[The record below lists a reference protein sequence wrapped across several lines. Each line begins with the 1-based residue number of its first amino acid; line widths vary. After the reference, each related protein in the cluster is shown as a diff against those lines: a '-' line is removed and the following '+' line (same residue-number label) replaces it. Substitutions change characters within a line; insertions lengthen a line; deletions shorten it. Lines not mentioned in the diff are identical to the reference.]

1 MPFFDNLR
9 KNATAVR
16 NAFVQPSTSPGDE
29 SLLEFL
35 GIPTSGKRPQNDVT
49 YYICLK
55 KKAETLG
62 SMPLKFYQKSEG
74 KIETAK
80 KDDMAVLLTER
91 PNPYMTPATFW
102 SSVSANLDHYGNAY
116 VWVQQDFTRQ
126 KYGGSVKA
134 KGLWIM
140 PSNQVN
146 LLVDDAGIFGT
157 DGGGLYYWYQ
167 DRYTGHSYIFDPD
180 TVLHFK
186 NFFTFDG
193 YRGASV
199 LELLRSTVDGQIA
212 AQEYQNKLFKN
223 GMTGKAVLNYTGE
236 LSEGAKRKMIAQFE
250 EFGAGASN
258 AGRIIPVPPGFKL
271 EPIDFKLSDAQFLE
285 LKQYGALQ
293 LAAAFGIKP
302 TQINDY
308 SKSSYANSEQQQL
321 AFLTETML
329 FPISQIEQ
337 ELNYKCLTDPQRAA
351 GFYYKFNDKVLLRT
365 DSKTQTE
372 IFAQKV
378 DKGIA
383 TINECRELED
393 NPPVQGGDNPIVNG
407 TYIPLD
413 RVGDQYGANNTD

>member
-29 SLLEFL
+29 SLMEFL
-35 GIPTSGKRPQNDVT
+35 GIQTSGKRPQNDVT

-62 SMPLKFYQKSEG
+62 SMPLKFYRKSEG

-91 PNPYMTPATFW
+91 PNPYMAPATFW

-193 YRGASV
+193 
-199 LELLRSTVDGQIA
+199 
-212 AQEYQNKLFKN
+212 
-223 GMTGKAVLNYTGE
+223 
-236 LSEGAKRKMIAQFE
+236 
-250 EFGAGASN
+250 
-258 AGRIIPVPPGFKL
+258 
-271 EPIDFKLSDAQFLE
+271 
-285 LKQYGALQ
+285 
-293 LAAAFGIKP
+293 
-302 TQINDY
+302 
-308 SKSSYANSEQQQL
+308 
-321 AFLTETML
+321 
-329 FPISQIEQ
+329 
-337 ELNYKCLTDPQRAA
+337 
-351 GFYYKFNDKVLLRT
+351 
-365 DSKTQTE
+365 
-372 IFAQKV
+372 
-378 DKGIA
+378 
-383 TINECRELED
+383 
-393 NPPVQGGDNPIVNG
+393 
-407 TYIPLD
+407 
-413 RVGDQYGANNTD
+413 